1 MHASILKTLKRYY
14 IFMSENMSFFRKI
27 LGFAVFLTLVVIVLG
42 AYTRLSGAGLG
53 CPDWPGCY
61 GQLSVPDK
69 VTGSDFG
76 RPLEHAKAWKEMIH
90 RYVAGTLGVLI
101 LIILFMVIKGLPKIR
116 QSISLPVLLLATVIF
131 QALLGMWTVTLL
143 LSPIIVTAHL
153 MGGMATLSLL
163 WWLFLNQRT
172 NGDKQSLVVSSSSLK
187 FVSVLGL
194 LLVIVQIFLGGWTSS
209 NYAAVACGV
218 DFPTCA
224 SQWWPKMD
232 FINGFDLAHEVGV
245 NYEFGVLDSPARMA
259 IQVVHRIGALIVFV
273 YLLGLAFKL
282 LKWYK
287 KLSAILVFILLL
299 QVSLGIMNVVF
310 ALPLGVAV
318 LHNLV
323 AALLLLVLLAINH
336 KVFKA

>member
-1 MHASILKTLKRYY
+1 
-14 IFMSENMSFFRKI
+14 MSDNSSFFRQL
-27 LGFAVFLTLVVIVLG
+27 LGFSVLLALIVIVLG
-42 AYTRLSGAGLG
+42 AYTRLSDAGLG

-69 VTGSDFG
+69 VTGSEFE
-76 RPLEHAKAWKEMIH
+76 RPLESGKAWKEMIH
-90 RYVAGTLGVLI
+90 RYVAGTLGILI
-101 LIILFMVIKGLPKIR
+101 LVILFMVIKRLPKIR
-116 QSISLPVLLLATVIF
+116 QSVVLPSMLLATVTF

-153 MGGMATLSLL
+153 MGGMTTLSLL
-163 WWLFLNQRT
+163 WWLFLNQQR
-172 NGDKQSLVVSSSSLK
+172 NDNKQSPFTVSPGLK
-187 FVSVLGL
+187 FISVLGL
-194 LLVIVQIFLGGWTSS
+194 LLIIIQIFLGGWTSS

-232 FINGFDLAHEVGV
+232 FSNGFDISHKSGV

-259 IQVVHRIGALIVFV
+259 VQVIHRIGALIVFV
-273 YLLGLAFKL
+273 YLLGFGLKL
-282 LKWYK
+282 LNQHK
-287 KLSAILVFILLL
+287 KLGSILILILFL

-310 ALPLGVAV
+310 ALPLVIAV

-323 AALLLLVLLAINH
+323 AALLLLTLLTINH